1 MGIKRIVQRHG
12 LYRSS
17 LDSRYE
23 RIKKHSKN
31 NPTDKVAKR
40 VFQMLGDVKRF
51 IEKIKKEEP
60 AHED

>member
-1 MGIKRIVQRHG
+1 MGIKRIVQRHS

-17 LDSRYE
+17 LDIRYE

>member
-1 MGIKRIVQRHG
+1 MGIKRIVQRHS

-17 LDSRYE
+17 LDIRYE

-40 VFQMLGDVKRF
+40 VFQVLGDVKRL
-51 IEKIKKEEP
+51 IEGM
-60 AHED
+60 A

>member
-12 LYRSS
+12 FYRSS

-23 RIKKHSKN
+23 RIKKHSKS

-51 IEKIKKEEP
+51 IEKISKEELT
-60 AHED
+60 HED